1 MRTPLLTKSNKRTRV
16 SVTESYMAPVGGWN
30 GRDSL
35 AAMKPSEAVAL
46 DNLFPT
52 PSYVETRG
60 GCSSHAT
67 GLTGNGKTLAVYN
80 AMSGTNTMYAY
91 TASGI
96 YDVSSAGAVGAS
108 KLARTNGKHQW
119 TMFGDG
125 TNNWLIA
132 VNGVDAPAYFDGT
145 TWTAVTGAT
154 SPALTGLTTTNIIG
168 VCVFK
173 GRLIFI
179 QKDSLSFWYLA
190 AGAAGGALTE
200 FDLSGEAPKGGYL
213 MACATWTR
221 DAGSGPD
228 DFFVAITSEGEAI
241 VYQGTNPSSA
251 TTWAKVGS
259 YTVGKPI
266 GRRCIMQYGAE
277 CVVIT
282 ESGVFPLSS
291 LLMSGEERAKYA
303 LSFKIETAFTEI
315 ARSYGSTFGW
325 RAITLP
331 ERNAMLV
338 NVPVAEDGTHYQYV
352 MNVITKAWCR
362 FTGWDAED
370 FAVFNKKLYFCDG
383 TVVFKAWD
391 GTSDNTSNIIFYA
404 KQAFQDFG
412 NPNPKQCKLFMPIM
426 IVNGILTYST
436 AVDVDFEDTNM
447 TSTTTFTPGGTSLWG
462 TALWG
467 SSTWGSA
474 SILVKNWTSPA
485 SWEGRWLSGKL
496 KIEENSITAK
506 WMGTS
511 MIYEWGASLG

>member
-1 MRTPLLTKSNKRTRV
+1 
-16 SVTESYMAPVGGWN
+16 
-30 GRDSL
+30 
-35 AAMKPSEAVAL
+35 
-46 DNLFPT
+46 
-52 PSYVETRG
+52 
-60 GCSSHAT
+60 
-67 GLTGNGKTLAVYN
+67 
-80 AMSGTNTMYAY
+80 
-91 TASGI
+91 
-96 YDVSSAGAVGAS
+96 
-108 KLARTNGKHQW
+108 
-119 TMFGDG
+119 
-125 TNNWLIA
+125 
-132 VNGVDAPAYFDGT
+132 
-145 TWTAVTGAT
+145 
-154 SPALTGLTTTNIIG
+154 
-168 VCVFK
+168 
-173 GRLIFI
+173 
-179 QKDSLSFWYLA
+179 
-190 AGAAGGALTE
+190 
-200 FDLSGEAPKGGYL
+200 
-213 MACATWTR
+213 
-221 DAGSGPD
+221 
-228 DFFVAITSEGEAI
+228 
-241 VYQGTNPSSA
+241 
-251 TTWAKVGS
+251 
-259 YTVGKPI
+259 
-266 GRRCIMQYGAE
+266 
-277 CVVIT
+277 
-282 ESGVFPLSS
+282 
-291 LLMSGEERAKYA
+291 
-303 LSFKIETAFTEI
+303 
-315 ARSYGSTFGW
+315 
-325 RAITLP
+325 
-331 ERNAMLV
+331 
-338 NVPVAEDGTHYQYV
+338 